1 MEKLLTHESDVIKS
15 LQDSLGDPELCDVK
29 IVASDGDI
37 PANKAI
43 LSIRSQ
49 YFRSMFSDNN
59 NFVESQTGVVK
70 MSSYSK
76 SVLEKVVCYLYTGK
90 IDCEDLLL
98 ISQLELLELLKMTD
112 LPEGFGVVEKFTV
125 NKIKRGDFS
134 LPDCLRALGHSS
146 RLGFDTVGLALLN
159 HLVRNF
165 RHFSQEEA
173 VGTLSRDLIAKLL
186 HMGEE
191 MGYDQ
196 TIDRFRT
203 LVNWLSFNG
212 EVDTKEDLLKLF
224 NLKNFTVKELATD
237 VRKSELYEK
246 DQIIERME
254 KLYQKKE
261 KELAEMQEAMYR
273 RGDYSGW

>member
-15 LQDSLGDPELCDVK
+15 LQDSLGDPKLCDVK

-59 NFVESQTGVVK
+59 NFVESQTGIVK
-70 MSSYSK
+70 MSYSK

-90 IDCEDLLL
+90 INCEDLLL
-98 ISQLELLELLKMTD
+98 ISQLLELLELLDMTN

-146 RLGFDTVGLALLN
+146 RLGFETVGLALLN

-191 MGYDQ
+191 MGYDP
-196 TIDRFRT
+196 TIHRFRT

-212 EVDTKEDLLKLF
+212 EADTKEDLLKLF

-254 KLYQKKE
+254 ELYQEME
-261 KELAEMQEAMYR
+261 KELAEMEEAMYR
-273 RGDYSGW
+273 RDKYSGW